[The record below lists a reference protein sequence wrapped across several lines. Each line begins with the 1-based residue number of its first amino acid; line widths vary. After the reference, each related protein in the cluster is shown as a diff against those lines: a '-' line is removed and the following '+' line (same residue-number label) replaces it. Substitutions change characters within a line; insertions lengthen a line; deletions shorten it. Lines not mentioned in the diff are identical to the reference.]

1 MENISEEPFLVLKTA
16 FLHRVYSITLLLIG
30 SQNIGLLL
38 LTIRCIYIKKVVLEL
53 LINMVSQMK
62 NTARVKVAHTLGG
75 QDVVIG
81 KVEGVGLEIK
91 VIFLIKERGTAEFIF

>member
-1 MENISEEPFLVLKTA
+1 
-16 FLHRVYSITLLLIG
+16 
-30 SQNIGLLL
+30 
-38 LTIRCIYIKKVVLEL
+38 
-53 LINMVSQMK
+53 MVSQMK

-91 VIFLIKERGTAEFIF
+91 VTFLIKERGTTVAMNELLCLKNAGA